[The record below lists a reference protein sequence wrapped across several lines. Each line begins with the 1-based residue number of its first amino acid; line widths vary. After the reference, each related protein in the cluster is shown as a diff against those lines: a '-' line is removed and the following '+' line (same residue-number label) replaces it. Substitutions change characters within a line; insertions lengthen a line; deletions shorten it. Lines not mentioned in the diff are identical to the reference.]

1 LWIRSSKVAE
11 TYLIRERNAQEEQLN
26 LACVGSRKKILSL
39 FSKICLNYSIIKQ
52 NAQEEL
58 KYIFI
63 FKVKVEGNNFVIK
76 LHFRLAK
83 GLLKS

>member
-1 LWIRSSKVAE
+1 LWIRSLKVAE

-26 LACVGSRKKILSL
+26 LACVGSRKK
-39 FSKICLNYSIIKQ
+39 IIKQ

>member
-1 LWIRSSKVAE
+1 MLAAE
-11 TYLIRERNAQEEQLN
+11 
-26 LACVGSRKKILSL
+26 KKILSL